1 MKSKKEMSQ
10 METYIEMVFYTPEE
24 IQNILKIGRSSTYRL
39 IEKAINNKDMFS
51 VKRIGKQ
58 YRIERRSFDRW
69 LSTL

>member
-1 MKSKKEMSQ
+1 MKNKKEMRQ

>member
-1 MKSKKEMSQ
+1 MKNKKEMSQ

-24 IQNILKIGRSSTYRL
+24 IQNILKIRRSSTYRL

>member
-1 MKSKKEMSQ
+1 MKNKKEMSQ

-24 IQNILKIGRSSTYRL
+24 IQNILKIGRSSTYIL

>member
-1 MKSKKEMSQ
+1 MSQ

>member
-1 MKSKKEMSQ
+1 MKNKKEMSQ

>member
-1 MKSKKEMSQ
+1 MKNKKEMSQ

-58 YRIERRSFDRW
+58 YSIERRSFDRW

>member
-1 MKSKKEMSQ
+1 MKNKKEMSQ

-51 VKRIGKQ
+51 EKRIGKQ

>member
-1 MKSKKEMSQ
+1 MKNKKEMSQ

-58 YRIERRSFDRW
+58 YPIMRY
-69 LSTL
+69 

>member
-1 MKSKKEMSQ
+1 MNNTKEMSQ

>member
-1 MKSKKEMSQ
+1 MKNKKEMSQ
-10 METYIEMVFYTPEE
+10 METCIEMVFYTPEE

>member
-1 MKSKKEMSQ
+1 MKNKKEMSQ

-39 IEKAINNKDMFS
+39 IEKAINNNDMFS

>member
-1 MKSKKEMSQ
+1 MKNKKEMSQ

-24 IQNILKIGRSSTYRL
+24 IQNILKIWRSSTYRL

>member
-1 MKSKKEMSQ
+1 MKNKKEMSQ

-39 IEKAINNKDMFS
+39 IEKAINSKDMFS

>member
-1 MKSKKEMSQ
+1 MKNKKEMSQ

-58 YRIERRSFDRW
+58 FRIERRSFDRW

>member
-1 MKSKKEMSQ
+1 MKNKKGMSQ

-39 IEKAINNKDMFS
+39 IEKALNNKDMFS

>member
-1 MKSKKEMSQ
+1 MKNKKEMSQ

-24 IQNILKIGRSSTYRL
+24 IQNILKIGRSSAYRL

>member
-1 MKSKKEMSQ
+1 MKNKKEMSQ

-51 VKRIGKQ
+51 VKRSGKQ

>member
-1 MKSKKEMSQ
+1 MKNKKEMSQ

-24 IQNILKIGRSSTYRL
+24 IQKILKIGRSSTYRL

>member
-1 MKSKKEMSQ
+1 MKNKKEVSQ

>member
-1 MKSKKEMSQ
+1 MKNKKEMSQ

-39 IEKAINNKDMFS
+39 IENAINNKDMFS

>member
-1 MKSKKEMSQ
+1 MKNKKEMSQ

-24 IQNILKIGRSSTYRL
+24 IQSILKIGRSSTYRL

>member
-1 MKSKKEMSQ
+1 MKNKKEMSQ

-24 IQNILKIGRSSTYRL
+24 IQNILKIGRSYTYRL

>member
-1 MKSKKEMSQ
+1 MKSKKEISQ

-39 IEKAINNKDMFS
+39 IEKALNNKDMFS

-58 YRIERRSFDRW
+58 YRIERHSFEQW
-69 LSTL
+69 LNTL

>member
-1 MKSKKEMSQ
+1 MKNKKEMSQ

-58 YRIERRSFDRW
+58 YRIERRSFDQW

>member
-1 MKSKKEMSQ
+1 MKNKKEMSQ

-51 VKRIGKQ
+51 VKRIGEQ

>member
-1 MKSKKEMSQ
+1 MKNKKEMSQ

-39 IEKAINNKDMFS
+39 IEKALNNKDMFS

>member
-1 MKSKKEMSQ
+1 MKNKKEMSQ
-10 METYIEMVFYTPEE
+10 IETYIEMVFYTPEE

>member
-1 MKSKKEMSQ
+1 MKNKKEMSQ

-39 IEKAINNKDMFS
+39 LEKAINNKDMFS

>member
-1 MKSKKEMSQ
+1 MKNKKEMSQ

-24 IQNILKIGRSSTYRL
+24 IQNILKIGRSSSYRL

>member
-1 MKSKKEMSQ
+1 MKNKKEMSQ

-58 YRIERRSFDRW
+58 YRIERRSFD
-69 LSTL
+69 

>member
-1 MKSKKEMSQ
+1 MKNKNEMSE
-10 METYIEMVFYTPEE
+10 METYMEMVFYNPEA

>member
-1 MKSKKEMSQ
+1 MKNKKEMSQ
-10 METYIEMVFYTPEE
+10 METYIEIVFYTPEE